1 MRRADVGKMS
11 RDQSPLTGSGDD
23 RRLPIGWRWVELG
36 ELVESMKNGL
46 YKPASQYADDGIAC
60 LRMYNIDG
68 GRIVWRDVKRM
79 RLTATELED
88 YRLLPGDLLV
98 NRVNSRELVGKSA
111 LIPSGLEPTVF
122 ESKNIRLRLR
132 RELVEPAFLNYRL
145 LDAGSQYFNRNAQQ
159 VVGMASVSQPQVAR
173 FPVPLPPLDCQHEIV
188 AELDAQFTRLDAGV
202 AVLGHVRANLKRYR
216 AAVLKAACEGR
227 LVPIEAELA
236 RREGRSYETGAAL
249 VERLLSERQVSWS
262 GRGKYTKPIEPAISG
277 LGALPDGWTWVTVDQ
292 VLRAEL
298 CNGVSVKGSDH
309 PPGVRALRLSA
320 MSNSGFDY
328 DDVRYLP
335 LENSDVDDL
344 FIVAGD
350 FFVSRG
356 NGSLHLV
363 GRGTSAQLA
372 PEPTIFPDTM
382 IRLRFVSTAQQ
393 TRWLP
398 TIWASP
404 VLRRQIEG
412 KVKTTAGIYKISQP
426 QLAAIVIPLPPL
438 DEQIRIVAEVE
449 RRVSVLQELETVVSL
464 NLQRATRLRQ
474 SVLQRAFSGARVSKG
489 RDLSCQ
495 GDVVRR
501 PSAEGLR

>member
-11 RDQSPLTGSGDD
+11 RDQSPLTGGGDD

-68 GRIVWRDVKRM
+68 GHIVWRDVKRM
-79 RLTATELED
+79 RLTAAELED

-122 ESKNIRLRLR
+122 ESKNIRLRVR

-145 LDAGSQYFNRNAQQ
+145 LDAGSKYFNRNAQQ

-202 AVLGHVRANLKRYR
+202 AALGLVRANLKRYR

-236 RREGRSYETGAAL
+236 RRDGRSYETGDALVKRIL
-249 VERLLSERQVSWS
+249 VERQARWN
-262 GRGKYTKPIEPAISG
+262 GRGSYKQPARPD
-277 LGALPDGWTWVTVDQ
+277 LTALPQLPDGWVWARLEQLGIVVGGLTKNPRRAKLPRMLPY
-292 VLRAEL
+292 LRVANVYANELRLNDIESIGVEDAEL
-298 CNGVSVKGSDH
+298 AKLLVK
-309 PPGVRALRLSA
+309 
-320 MSNSGFDY
+320 
-328 DDVRYLP
+328 
-335 LENSDVDDL
+335 
-344 FIVAGD
+344 AGD
-350 FFVSRG
+350 LLVVEG
-356 NGSLHLV
+356 NGSREQIGRLAIWDGSIEPCVHQNHLIKVRLLEPLLGKWILYWLLSPAGRDFVEVVASSTSGLYTLSVNKV
-363 GRGTSAQLA
+363 G
-372 PEPTIFPDTM
+372 D
-382 IRLRFVSTAQQ
+382 
-393 TRWLP
+393 LP
-398 TIWASP
+398 IA
-404 VLRRQIEG
+404 V
-412 KVKTTAGIYKISQP
+412 
-426 QLAAIVIPLPPL
+426 PPL
-438 DEQIRIVAEVE
+438 LEQKRLVEEIE
-449 RRVSVLQELETVVSL
+449 RRFSVADELKAGAAA

-474 SVLQRAFSGARVSKG
+474 SVLQRAFSGTLVSRR

-495 GDVVRR
+495 GAVLCRSD
-501 PSAEGLR
+501 AEGLR